1 MSEDAAGIG
10 HNNPPP
16 FDPDVIG
23 GLRAKAAGLMA
34 AHRDWI
40 EKGILEDDEQARRA
54 ADHIAG
60 LRALKK
66 EALAAKAAAK
76 KPHQDAAKACDTAFD
91 AVTLGI
97 DRMLEK
103 PLAMQTAFLKAKQ
116 ERIDAE
122 RRAEQ
127 ERIAR
132 EKAALEEKL
141 ALAAASGDAIAEAE
155 AEKAAKAI
163 AREEKRAAAPVK
175 AAVGSATG
183 AGATISMRKLRHARI
198 VNARLLALHFVQHPD
213 MLDLLQRLANRH
225 IRAADWDGVDL
236 PGTTHYEEESAA

>member
-1 MSEDAAGIG
+1 MTQDPAGLG

-16 FDPDVIG
+16 FDPGVLE
-23 GLRAKAAGLMA
+23 GLRAKASGLAA

-40 EKGILEDDEQARRA
+40 EKGVLEDDEQARRA

-60 LRALKK
+60 LRTLKK
-66 EALAAKAAAK
+66 DVVAAKAEAK
-76 KPHQDAAKACDTAFD
+76 KPHQDAVKACDAAFD

-97 DRMLEK
+97 DKMLEK

-141 ALAAASGDAIAEAE
+141 ALAAARGDALAEAE
-155 AEKAAKAI
+155 AEKAAKTLAK
-163 AREEKRAAAPVK
+163 EEKRAAAPVK
-175 AAVGSATG
+175 ASVGSATG
-183 AGATISMRKLRHARI
+183 SGATISMRKIRHARI
-198 VNARLLALHFVQHPD
+198 ENARLLALHFIQHPEL
-213 MLDLLQRLANRH
+213 LDLLQRLANRH
-225 IRAADWDGVDL
+225 IRAADWDRVDL